1 MPTLLI
7 SVPKGVWYFA
17 TVTFTA
23 DPSLRGTMVWIKPLP
38 YVGSSPKTVAR
49 LLSRKA
55 AVKTSEADAGAFV
68 DDNGE
73 FLIVNILEGFAVDF
87 ERIAHAFGVGDLNN
101 QTFLHQLR
109 GDI

>member
-55 AVKTSEADAGAFV
+55 AVKTSEADAV
-68 DDNGE
+68 PLLTITE
-73 FLIVNILEGFAVDF
+73 SFLS
-87 ERIAHAFGVGDLNN
+87 
-101 QTFLHQLR
+101 
-109 GDI
+109 